1 MNENRFLP
9 DPPVHEK
16 QFMLNLFSEWH
27 LNSAG
32 KCFSCDKD
40 ELLCGEECKIISY
53 YKLWMCNG
61 VCQSWNLP
69 CNGTC
74 LADKKILSLDHELWN
89 HPDSFWKCPYEDKCI
104 SPFQLCNQANTDEKG
119 NQANTDEEGSLAD
132 TDEEDSLADTDEE
145 GSLADTDEEDS
156 LADADEE
163 ASYSVNCE
171 NVINKSRLLCD
182 NPDKFNVILNCT
194 KLNSIQCPGNKTQ
207 QCIFGEHIC
216 NGIIDCIDRYSIL

>member
-1 MNENRFLP
+1 MLA
-9 DPPVHEK
+9 
-16 QFMLNLFSEWH
+16 MLNLFSEWH
-27 LNSAG
+27 MNSAG
-32 KCFSCDKD
+32 KCFSCNKY
-40 ELLCGEECKIISY
+40 ELLCGDECKHIIVDEI
-53 YKLWMCNG
+53 WMCNG
-61 VCQSWNLP
+61 VCQSWYLP

-74 LADKKILSLDHELWN
+74 LADEIFLSLDHELWN

-132 TDEEDSLADTDEE
+132 TDEEDSLA
-145 GSLADTDEEDS
+145 GA
-156 LADADEE
+156 AEE

-182 NPDKFNVILNCT
+182 NPDKFDVILNCT
-194 KLNSIQCPGNKTQ
+194 KLNLIQCPGNKTQ
-207 QCIFGEHIC
+207 QCIYGEHIC